1 MTDRAFGRKPLATLF
16 LAVILPPLLAS
27 LGQQS
32 LTIAEYEAID
42 GDNDSS
48 LFLAYCLRTILAV
61 VGIYAQFLFPH
72 MGSGETTD
80 TYQVLQFI
88 QDIY

>member
-1 MTDRAFGRKPLATLF
+1 LTDRAFDRKPLVTIF

-48 LFLAYCLRTILAV
+48 LFLSYRLRTILTV

-80 TYQVLQFI
+80 T
-88 QDIY
+88 